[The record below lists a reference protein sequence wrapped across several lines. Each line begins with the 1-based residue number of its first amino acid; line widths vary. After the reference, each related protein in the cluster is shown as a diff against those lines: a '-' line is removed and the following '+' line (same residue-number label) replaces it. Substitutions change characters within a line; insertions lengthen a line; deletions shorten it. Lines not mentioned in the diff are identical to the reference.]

1 VNGGGADMAVKHIL
15 TNGEVVDDISGF
27 VVTGEPAGRIVG
39 LIKQIQ
45 GGTTDEQE
53 EKKES

>member
-1 VNGGGADMAVKHIL
+1 MAVKHIL

-39 LIKQIQ
+39 LIKQIRE
-45 GGTTDEQE
+45 GTDEHEQE

>member
-1 VNGGGADMAVKHIL
+1 MAIKHIL

-27 VVTGEPAGRIVG
+27 VVKGEPAGRIVG

-53 EKKES
+53 EKEKQKA

>member
-1 VNGGGADMAVKHIL
+1 MAVKHIL

-27 VVTGEPAGRIVG
+27 VVKGEPAGRIVG
-39 LIKQIQ
+39 LIKQIRE
-45 GGTTDEQE
+45 GVDEHEQE